1 MKENKHLS
9 VLGVGPL
16 YVISILILTIIALI
30 LNQLNVVYKIKVLNK
45 FLIILAIISILIAIS
60 LWVSAVLFSKVRTKI
75 KENTLVTTGVYSI
88 VRNPIYSA
96 FLFLFTGILLFT
108 RNLYL
113 LIFPIIF
120 WIYLTYLLK
129 ETEEKWLK
137 DKFKEEYQKYMKKV
151 NRIIPKIF
159 KKYSLCTIFYDLIL
173 LN

>member
-60 LWVSAVLFSKVRTKI
+60 LWVSAVLFSKVKTKI
-75 KENTLVTTGVYSI
+75 KENTLVTTGVYSV

-96 FLFLFTGILLFT
+96 FLFLFTVFY
-108 RNLYL
+108 YL
-113 LIFPIIF
+113 LEIY
-120 WIYLTYLLK
+120 IYLS
-129 ETEEKWLK
+129 
-137 DKFKEEYQKYMKKV
+137 FQ
-151 NRIIPKIF
+151 
-159 KKYSLCTIFYDLIL
+159 
-173 LN
+173 

>member
-60 LWVSAVLFSKVRTKI
+60 LWVSAVLFSKVKTKI

-113 LIFPIIF
+113 LIFPLIF

-151 NRIIPKIF
+151 NRIIPNIF
-159 KKYSLCTIFYDLIL
+159 KK
-173 LN
+173 

>member
-30 LNQLNVVYKIKVLNK
+30 LNQLNVVYKIKILNK

-151 NRIIPKIF
+151 NRIIPNIF
-159 KKYSLCTIFYDLIL
+159 KK
-173 LN
+173 

>member
-1 MKENKHLS
+1 MKKSKTLP
-9 VLGVGPL
+9 LYGVGPI

-113 LIFPIIF
+113 LIFPVIF

-151 NRIIPKIF
+151 NRIIPNIF
-159 KKYSLCTIFYDLIL
+159 KK
-173 LN
+173 

>member
-113 LIFPIIF
+113 LIFPLIF

-151 NRIIPKIF
+151 NRIIPNIF
-159 KKYSLCTIFYDLIL
+159 KK
-173 LN
+173 

>member
-60 LWVSAVLFSKVRTKI
+60 VWGSAVLFSKVRTKI

-151 NRIIPKIF
+151 NRIIPNIF
-159 KKYSLCTIFYDLIL
+159 KK
-173 LN
+173 

>member
-60 LWVSAVLFSKVRTKI
+60 LWVSAVLFSKVRTKR

-151 NRIIPKIF
+151 NRIIPNIF
-159 KKYSLCTIFYDLIL
+159 KK
-173 LN
+173 

>member
-16 YVISILILTIIALI
+16 YVISILILTVIALI
-30 LNQLNVVYKIKVLNK
+30 LNQLNVVY
-45 FLIILAIISILIAIS
+45 
-60 LWVSAVLFSKVRTKI
+60 KI

-151 NRIIPKIF
+151 NRIIPNIF
-159 KKYSLCTIFYDLIL
+159 KK
-173 LN
+173 

>member
-16 YVISILILTIIALI
+16 YVISILTLTIIALI

-151 NRIIPKIF
+151 NRIIPNIF
-159 KKYSLCTIFYDLIL
+159 KK
-173 LN
+173 

>member
-1 MKENKHLS
+1 MKKEKLS
-9 VLGVGPL
+9 VFGIGPL
-16 YVISILILTIIALI
+16 YVGI
-30 LNQLNVVYKIKVLNK
+30 
-45 FLIILAIISILIAIS
+45 IISITILLIFLQNNGYFKNGEIS
-60 LWVSAVLFSKVRTKI
+60 FLKIPFIIIGIICIVIGIGLWISAVVNSRISKNI
-75 KENTLVTTGVYSI
+75 KELKLVTTGVFAI

-151 NRIIPKIF
+151 NRIIPNIF
-159 KKYSLCTIFYDLIL
+159 KK
-173 LN
+173 

>member
-16 YVISILILTIIALI
+16 YVISILILTVIALI

-151 NRIIPKIF
+151 NRIIPNIF
-159 KKYSLCTIFYDLIL
+159 KK
-173 LN
+173 

>member
-60 LWVSAVLFSKVRTKI
+60 LWVSAVLFSKVKTKI

-113 LIFPIIF
+113 LIFPVIF

-151 NRIIPKIF
+151 NRIIPNIF
-159 KKYSLCTIFYDLIL
+159 KK
-173 LN
+173 

>member
-113 LIFPIIF
+113 LIFPVIF

-151 NRIIPKIF
+151 NRIIPNIF
-159 KKYSLCTIFYDLIL
+159 KK
-173 LN
+173 

>member
-30 LNQLNVVYKIKVLNK
+30 LNQLNVVYKIEVLNK

-60 LWVSAVLFSKVRTKI
+60 LWGSAVLFSKVKTKI

-113 LIFPIIF
+113 LIFPLIF

-151 NRIIPKIF
+151 NRIIPNIF
-159 KKYSLCTIFYDLIL
+159 KK
-173 LN
+173 

>member
-151 NRIIPKIF
+151 NRIIPNIF
-159 KKYSLCTIFYDLIL
+159 KK
-173 LN
+173 

>member
-16 YVISILILTIIALI
+16 YVISILTLTIIALI

-113 LIFPIIF
+113 LIFPVIF

-151 NRIIPKIF
+151 NRIIPNIF
-159 KKYSLCTIFYDLIL
+159 KK
-173 LN
+173 

>member
-1 MKENKHLS
+1 MKENKPLS

-60 LWVSAVLFSKVRTKI
+60 LWVSAVLFSKVKTKI

-151 NRIIPKIF
+151 NRIIPNIF
-159 KKYSLCTIFYDLIL
+159 KK
-173 LN
+173 

>member
-16 YVISILILTIIALI
+16 YVISILTLTIIALI

-113 LIFPIIF
+113 LIFPVIF

-129 ETEEKWLK
+129 ATEEKWLK

-151 NRIIPKIF
+151 NRIIPNIF
-159 KKYSLCTIFYDLIL
+159 KK
-173 LN
+173 

>member
-60 LWVSAVLFSKVRTKI
+60 LWVSAVLFSKVKTKI
-75 KENTLVTTGVYSI
+75 KENILVTTGVYSI

-151 NRIIPKIF
+151 NRIIPNIF
-159 KKYSLCTIFYDLIL
+159 KK
-173 LN
+173 

>member
-45 FLIILAIISILIAIS
+45 FLIILAIISILIAVS

-151 NRIIPKIF
+151 NRIIPNIF
-159 KKYSLCTIFYDLIL
+159 KK
-173 LN
+173 

>member
-16 YVISILILTIIALI
+16 YVISILTLTIIALI

-60 LWVSAVLFSKVRTKI
+60 LWVSAVLFSKVKTKI

-96 FLFLFTGILLFT
+96 FLFLFTCILLCT

-151 NRIIPKIF
+151 NRIIPNIF
-159 KKYSLCTIFYDLIL
+159 KK
-173 LN
+173 

>member
-30 LNQLNVVYKIKVLNK
+30 LNQLNVVYKIEVLNK

-60 LWVSAVLFSKVRTKI
+60 LWVSAVLFSKVKTKI

-151 NRIIPKIF
+151 NRIIPNIF
-159 KKYSLCTIFYDLIL
+159 KK
-173 LN
+173 

>member
-16 YVISILILTIIALI
+16 YVISILTLTIIALI

-113 LIFPIIF
+113 LIFPLIF

-151 NRIIPKIF
+151 NRIIPNIF
-159 KKYSLCTIFYDLIL
+159 KK
-173 LN
+173 

>member
-96 FLFLFTGILLFT
+96 FLFLFTGILLFI

-151 NRIIPKIF
+151 NRIIPNIF
-159 KKYSLCTIFYDLIL
+159 KK
-173 LN
+173 

>member
-1 MKENKHLS
+1 MII
-9 VLGVGPL
+9 G
-16 YVISILILTIIALI
+16 ILCIFIGIG
-30 LNQLNVVYKIKVLNK
+30 
-45 FLIILAIISILIAIS
+45 
-60 LWVSAVLFSKVRTKI
+60 LWISAVVNSRISKNI
-75 KENTLVTTGVYSI
+75 KELKLVTTGVFAI

-151 NRIIPKIF
+151 NRIIPNIF
-159 KKYSLCTIFYDLIL
+159 KK
-173 LN
+173 

>member
-60 LWVSAVLFSKVRTKI
+60 LWVSAVLFSKVKTKI

-151 NRIIPKIF
+151 NRIIPNIF
-159 KKYSLCTIFYDLIL
+159 KK
-173 LN
+173 

>member
-60 LWVSAVLFSKVRTKI
+60 LWVSAVLFSKVKTKI

-113 LIFPIIF
+113 LIFTINF

-151 NRIIPKIF
+151 NRIIPNIF
-159 KKYSLCTIFYDLIL
+159 KK
-173 LN
+173 

>member
-30 LNQLNVVYKIKVLNK
+30 LNQLNVVYKIKVLNN

-151 NRIIPKIF
+151 NRIIPNIF
-159 KKYSLCTIFYDLIL
+159 KK
-173 LN
+173 

>member
-129 ETEEKWLK
+129 ETEEKCLK

-151 NRIIPKIF
+151 NRIIPNIF
-159 KKYSLCTIFYDLIL
+159 KK
-173 LN
+173 

>member
-60 LWVSAVLFSKVRTKI
+60 LWVSAVLFSKVKTKI
-75 KENTLVTTGVYSI
+75 KENTLVTTGVYSV

-151 NRIIPKIF
+151 NRIIPNIF
-159 KKYSLCTIFYDLIL
+159 KK
-173 LN
+173 

>member
-113 LIFPIIF
+113 LIFPIVF

-151 NRIIPKIF
+151 NRIIPNIF
-159 KKYSLCTIFYDLIL
+159 KK
-173 LN
+173 

>member
-45 FLIILAIISILIAIS
+45 FLIILAIISILIAVF

-151 NRIIPKIF
+151 NRIIPNIF
-159 KKYSLCTIFYDLIL
+159 KK
-173 LN
+173 

>member
-1 MKENKHLS
+1 MEENKHLS

-151 NRIIPKIF
+151 NRIIPNIF
-159 KKYSLCTIFYDLIL
+159 KK
-173 LN
+173 

>member
-16 YVISILILTIIALI
+16 YVISILTLTIIALI

-60 LWVSAVLFSKVRTKI
+60 LWVSAVLFSKVKTKI

-151 NRIIPKIF
+151 NRIIPNIF
-159 KKYSLCTIFYDLIL
+159 KK
-173 LN
+173 